1 MEADISRKLEQLT
14 NQVDRLNSTVRTLV
28 MERKKKT
35 WVNAEWI
42 IRLTGWNKEELRQ
55 AREGKLIEFRQ
66 EPSRRIKYVLESIPE
81 QFLKKQTA

>member
-1 MEADISRKLEQLT
+1 
-14 NQVDRLNSTVRTLV
+14 